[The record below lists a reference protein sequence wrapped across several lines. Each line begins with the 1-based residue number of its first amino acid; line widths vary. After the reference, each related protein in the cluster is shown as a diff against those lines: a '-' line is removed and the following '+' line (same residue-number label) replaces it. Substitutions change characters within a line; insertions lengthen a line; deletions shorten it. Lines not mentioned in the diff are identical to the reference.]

1 MRSGARL
8 MRPYPDELLR
18 SLRESMR
25 EVVIPAIEEPWPR
38 YVAKAIEK
46 LLEHLELRAL
56 HEDQFLSEDI
66 EELDELFEWLRAR
79 FAEPPLASSTA
90 LLAWCAGPGTGNGG
104 QDELEPGD
112 GGTKTRSGLQA
123 LNEANE
129 ARRRHLVAAIE
140 AMDEAERDDA
150 LRSSISACRDHVRAY
165 LRRELDRDVLLAR
178 PTFMS
183 FGPPIPRAEGA
194 GQ

>member
-1 MRSGARL
+1 

-18 SLRESMR
+18 SLRHSMR

-56 HEDQFLSEDI
+56 HEERFLSEDI
-66 EELDELFEWLRAR
+66 EELDELFEWLKVG
-79 FAEPPLASSTA
+79 FTEPPLASSIT
-90 LLAWCAGPGTGNGG
+90 LSAWCRVQA
-104 QDELEPGD
+104 PGD
-112 GGTKTRSGLQA
+112 PGRGDAPRGEGEATPQFGLQV

-129 ARRRHLVAAIE
+129 ARRAHLVAAIE
-140 AMDEAERDDA
+140 AMDEAGHDDA
-150 LRSSISACRDHVRAY
+150 LRSSIAECRNHVRAY

-183 FGPPIPRAEGA
+183 FGPPVPRAEGA
-194 GQ
+194 EP